1 MSAYVSAFELFSIGV
16 GPSSSHT
23 VGPMRAARDFAVRL
37 REGGLLSRV
46 ARVECTLFGSLGA
59 TGLGH
64 GTPDAVV
71 AGLQGLEPETVD
83 PAAVRAAW
91 SDWPAG
97 ADLMLAGEQ
106 AVPFAKDDI
115 AFAPRTR
122 LPGHPNALTLIA
134 RDADGVVVAEETYYS
149 VGGGFIR
156 RDGAAAQVASH
167 RFPLTFASAEE
178 LLAECDERGITFA
191 EAARLNE
198 EALRTEAE
206 VASGLDAIWDAMAAC
221 VNAGLR
227 TGGELPGM
235 LRVKRR
241 ASAIR
246 EQLEAAEA
254 SGHRELPGEWLGA
267 FALAVNEENAA
278 GGRVVTAPTNGA
290 AGIVPAVAM
299 YWWRFLAD
307 SGLGAGNAVTP
318 YGELVGSALLGFGG
332 AGRSPGGPAGGP
344 GGAPGSLG
352 EPGPAPGSLGEPG
365 SAPGSLGEPGSAPG
379 SLGEPGSAP
388 GSLGE
393 PGSAPGSLGEPGS
406 APGSLGEPGSSPR
419 SLSERGSA
427 PGSLGERGSSPRSLS
442 ERGSSPR
449 SLGERGS
456 SPPSL
461 SEPGGRDEAP
471 ESISDE
477 AVAEANRRRG
487 IRRFLLTATALGSLF
502 KANAS
507 ISGAEGGC
515 QAEVGSACAM
525 AAGGLTAV
533 MGGTNRQIEN
543 AAEIAMEHH
552 LGLTCDPVGGLVQ
565 IPCIER
571 NAIAA
576 STAVTAARLAL
587 RGDGSHYVSLDAVVE
602 TMRQTGIDMSTKYK
616 ETSEGGLAVN
626 VIEC

>member
-23 VGPMRAARDFAVRL
+23 VGPMRAGRDFADRL
-37 REGGLLSRV
+37 RADDLLDRV
-46 ARVECTLFGSLGA
+46 ARVTCILYGSLGA
-59 TGLGH
+59 TGIGH

-71 AGLQGLEPETVD
+71 AGLQGLDPRTVD
-83 PAAVRAAW
+83 PDAVRRAW
-91 SDWPAG
+91 TDWPEGRALLLDG
-97 ADLMLAGEQ
+97 THP
-106 AVPFAKDDI
+106 VPFAKDGVT
-115 AFAPRTR
+115 FLPRTR
-122 LPGHPNALTLIA
+122 LPGHPNAMTLSA
-134 RDADGVVVAEETYYS
+134 FDAADAVLAEETYYS

-156 RDGAAAQVASH
+156 RDGEPARVAA
-167 RFPLTFASAEE
+167 RPFPLDFDNAAE
-178 LLAECDERGITFA
+178 LLAACDERGLTIA
-191 EAARLNE
+191 EAARINE
-198 EALRTEAE
+198 QALRSDEQIA
-206 VASGLDAIWDAMAAC
+206 AGLDAIWDAMTSC
-221 VNAGLR
+221 IEAGLR
-227 TGGELPGM
+227 ADGVLPGM

-241 ASAIR
+241 AGAIR
-246 EQLEAAEA
+246 VQLEDAEA
-254 SGHRELPGEWLGA
+254 TGHRELPGEWLGA
-267 FALAVNEENAA
+267 FALAVNEENAS

-299 YWWRFLAD
+299 YWWRYLAD

-318 YGELVGSALLGFGG
+318 YGELVGSALLGFGQPPV
-332 AGRSPGGPAGGP
+332 ASIA
-344 GGAPGSLG
+344 
-352 EPGPAPGSLGEPG
+352 
-365 SAPGSLGEPGSAPG
+365 
-379 SLGEPGSAP
+379 
-388 GSLGE
+388 
-393 PGSAPGSLGEPGS
+393 
-406 APGSLGEPGSSPR
+406 SS
-419 SLSERGSA
+419 STALDEER
-427 PGSLGERGSSPRSLS
+427 
-442 ERGSSPR
+442 
-449 SLGERGS
+449 
-456 SPPSL
+456 
-461 SEPGGRDEAP
+461 
-471 ESISDE
+471 I
-477 AVAEANRRRG
+477 AEANRRRG
-487 IRRFLLTATALGSLF
+487 IRRFLLTATAFGSLF

-525 AAGGLTAV
+525 AAAGLTAV

>member
-1 MSAYVSAFELFSIGV
+1 MSAYTSAFELFSIGI

-23 VGPMRAARDFAVRL
+23 VGPMKAAFEFAARL
-37 REGGLLSRV
+37 RGDGALTRV
-46 ARVECTLFGSLGA
+46 ASVSCALYGSLGA
-59 TGLGH
+59 TGIGH

-83 PAAVRAAW
+83 PAAVRRAW
-91 SDWPAG
+91 SDWPEGRSLLLAG
-97 ADLMLAGEQ
+97 AHE
-106 AVPFAKDDI
+106 I
-115 AFAPRTR
+115 AFAKTDISLEPRTR
-122 LPGHPNALTLIA
+122 LPGHPNAMTLIA
-134 RDADGVVVAEETYYS
+134 RDAHGQVLAEEIFYS
-149 VGGGFIR
+149 IGGGFIR
-156 RDGAAAQVASH
+156 REGEPARVATAPLPLAFADAAT
-167 RFPLTFASAEE
+167 LIE
-178 LLAECDERGITFA
+178 LCDERGITIA

-198 EALRTEAE
+198 EAFRSDDEIA
-206 VASGLDAIWDAMAAC
+206 AGLDRIWDAMAAC
-221 VNAGLR
+221 VEAGLHND
-227 TGGELPGM
+227 GVLPGI
-235 LRVKRR
+235 LKVKRR
-241 ASAIR
+241 ASVIR
-246 EQLEAAEA
+246 GQLEAIEAE
-254 SGHRELPGEWLGA
+254 GHRELPGEWLGA

-290 AGIVPAVAM
+290 AGILPAVAM

-307 SGLGAGNAVTP
+307 SGLGVGNAVTP
-318 YGELVGSALLGFGG
+318 HGELVGSALLGYDGH
-332 AGRSPGGPAGGP
+332 AVTRTEVAHWD
-344 GGAPGSLG
+344 
-352 EPGPAPGSLGEPG
+352 
-365 SAPGSLGEPGSAPG
+365 
-379 SLGEPGSAP
+379 
-388 GSLGE
+388 
-393 PGSAPGSLGEPGS
+393 
-406 APGSLGEPGSSPR
+406 
-419 SLSERGSA
+419 
-427 PGSLGERGSSPRSLS
+427 
-442 ERGSSPR
+442 
-449 SLGERGS
+449 
-456 SPPSL
+456 
-461 SEPGGRDEAP
+461 DE
-471 ESISDE
+471 D
-477 AVAEANRRRG
+477 VADANRRRG

>member
-1 MSAYVSAFELFSIGV
+1 MTAYVSAFDFFSIGV

-23 VGPMRAARDFAVRL
+23 VGPMRAALDFIRRL
-37 REGGLLSRV
+37 SATGGIDRV
-46 ARVECTLFGSLGA
+46 ARVGSTLYGSLGA
-59 TGLGH
+59 TGIGH

-71 AGLQGLEPETVD
+71 AGLRGLSPETCD
-83 PAAVRAAW
+83 PAQVREAW
-91 SDWPAG
+91 TDFPEG
-97 ADLMLAGEQ
+97 ATLDLNGTHSIR
-106 AVPFAKDDI
+106 FAKDDI
-115 AFAPRTR
+115 VFAPRTR
-122 LPGHPNALTLIA
+122 LPGHPNAMTLTA
-134 RDADGVVVAEETYYS
+134 WDADGAIVVVDTYYS
-149 VGGGFIR
+149 IGGGFIR
-156 RDGAAAQVASH
+156 RDGEEATLSTGGLPYSYADAASM
-167 RFPLTFASAEE
+167 
-178 LLAECDERGITFA
+178 LALCDEHGITIA
-191 EAARLNE
+191 ELAKRNE
-198 EALRTEAE
+198 IAMRSEQE
-206 VASGLDAIWDAMAAC
+206 VAAGLDAIWDAMSSC
-221 VNAGLR
+221 VEAGLSAE
-227 TGGELPGM
+227 GVLPGM
-235 LRVKRR
+235 LKVKRR
-241 ASAIR
+241 AGVIR
-246 EQLEAAEA
+246 AQLEETEA
-254 SGHRELPGEWLGA
+254 DGHRELPGEWLGA

-290 AGIVPAVAM
+290 AGILPAVAM

-318 YGELVGSALLGFGG
+318 YGELVGSALLGFGAEASLVAVG
-332 AGRSPGGPAGGP
+332 AIEDPV
-344 GGAPGSLG
+344 
-352 EPGPAPGSLGEPG
+352 
-365 SAPGSLGEPGSAPG
+365 
-379 SLGEPGSAP
+379 
-388 GSLGE
+388 
-393 PGSAPGSLGEPGS
+393 
-406 APGSLGEPGSSPR
+406 
-419 SLSERGSA
+419 
-427 PGSLGERGSSPRSLS
+427 
-442 ERGSSPR
+442 
-449 SLGERGS
+449 
-456 SPPSL
+456 
-461 SEPGGRDEAP
+461 
-471 ESISDE
+471 

-552 LGLTCDPVGGLVQ
+552 LGLTCDPIGGLVQ

-602 TMRQTGIDMSTKYK
+602 TMRQTGLDMSTKYK

>member
-1 MSAYVSAFELFSIGV
+1 MTAYVSAFDLFSIGV

-23 VGPMRAARDFAVRL
+23 VGPMRAALDFAHRL
-37 REGGLLSRV
+37 RSTGSLVRV
-46 ARVECTLFGSLGA
+46 ARVGCTLYGSLGA
-59 TGLGH
+59 TGIGH

-71 AGLQGLEPETVD
+71 AGLRGLAPETCD
-83 PAAVRAAW
+83 PADVRAAW
-91 SDWPAG
+91 TDLREG
-97 ADLMLAGEQ
+97 ATLRIDGEHEI
-106 AVPFAKDDI
+106 PFTKDDI
-115 AFAPRTR
+115 VFAPRTR
-122 LPGHPNALTLIA
+122 LPGHPNAMTITA
-134 RDADGVVVAEETYYS
+134 WDADAGVVAEETYYS

-156 RDGAAAQVASH
+156 RDGEESRLAPAPLPYSYADAAS
-167 RFPLTFASAEE
+167 
-178 LLAECDERGITFA
+178 LLALCDEHGLSIA
-191 EAARLNE
+191 EIARLNE
-198 EALRTEAE
+198 TAERSEDE
-206 VASGLDAIWDAMAAC
+206 VAAGLDAIWDAMAGC
-221 VNAGLR
+221 VDAGLHSD
-227 TGGELPGM
+227 GVLPGI
-235 LRVKRR
+235 LKVKRR
-241 ASAIR
+241 ASMIR
-246 EQLEAAEA
+246 AQLEEAEA
-254 SGHRELPGEWLGA
+254 DGHRELPGEWLGA

-290 AGIVPAVAM
+290 AGILPAVAM

-318 YGELVGSALLGFGG
+318 YGELVGSALLGFDGSR
-332 AGRSPGGPAGGP
+332 ALDPAQ
-344 GGAPGSLG
+344 AD
-352 EPGPAPGSLGEPG
+352 AD
-365 SAPGSLGEPGSAPG
+365 A
-379 SLGEPGSAP
+379 
-388 GSLGE
+388 
-393 PGSAPGSLGEPGS
+393 
-406 APGSLGEPGSSPR
+406 
-419 SLSERGSA
+419 
-427 PGSLGERGSSPRSLS
+427 
-442 ERGSSPR
+442 
-449 SLGERGS
+449 
-456 SPPSL
+456 
-461 SEPGGRDEAP
+461 D
-471 ESISDE
+471 D

-552 LGLTCDPVGGLVQ
+552 LGLTCDPIGGLVQ

>member
-1 MSAYVSAFELFSIGV
+1 MTAYVSAFDLFSIGV

-23 VGPMRAARDFAVRL
+23 VGPMRAALDFARRL
-37 REGGLLSRV
+37 TASGAL
-46 ARVECTLFGSLGA
+46 ARVGRVEVALYGSLGA
-59 TGLGH
+59 TGIGH

-71 AGLQGLEPETVD
+71 AGLRGLTPETCD
-83 PAAVRAAW
+83 PAEVRAAW
-91 SDWPAG
+91 ADLPAG
-97 ADLMLAGEQ
+97 AVIRIDGTHE
-106 AVPFAKDDI
+106 VPFVKDDI
-115 AFAPRTR
+115 VFAPRTR
-122 LPGHPNALTLIA
+122 LPGHPNAMTITA
-134 RDADGVVVAEETYYS
+134 RDSAGDVVAEETYYS

-156 RDGAAAQVASH
+156 RDGEEAKLATAGFPYSYADAAS
-167 RFPLTFASAEE
+167 
-178 LLAECDERGITFA
+178 LLALCDENGLSIA
-191 EAARLNE
+191 EVARLNE
-198 EALRTEAE
+198 ASVRSEEE
-206 VASGLDAIWDAMAAC
+206 VAAGLDAIWDAMAGC
-221 VNAGLR
+221 VDAGLHAEG
-227 TGGELPGM
+227 TLPGI
-235 LRVKRR
+235 LKVKRR
-241 ASAIR
+241 AGVIR
-246 EQLEAAEA
+246 GQLEAVEA
-254 SGHRELPGEWLGA
+254 DGHRELPGEWLGA

-290 AGIVPAVAM
+290 AGILPAVAM

-318 YGELVGSALLGFGG
+318 YGELVGSALLGFESDV
-332 AGRSPGGPAGGP
+332 RT
-344 GGAPGSLG
+344 L
-352 EPGPAPGSLGEPG
+352 E
-365 SAPGSLGEPGSAPG
+365 SASGL
-379 SLGEPGSAP
+379 
-388 GSLGE
+388 
-393 PGSAPGSLGEPGS
+393 
-406 APGSLGEPGSSPR
+406 
-419 SLSERGSA
+419 
-427 PGSLGERGSSPRSLS
+427 
-442 ERGSSPR
+442 
-449 SLGERGS
+449 
-456 SPPSL
+456 
-461 SEPGGRDEAP
+461 DE
-471 ESISDE
+471 EQM
-477 AVAEANRRRG
+477 AEANRRRG

-552 LGLTCDPVGGLVQ
+552 LGLTCDPIGGLVQ

-602 TMRQTGIDMSTKYK
+602 TMRQTGADMSTKYK

>member
-1 MSAYVSAFELFSIGV
+1 MTAYVSAFDFFSIGV

-23 VGPMRAARDFAVRL
+23 VGPMRAALDFVQRL
-37 REGGLLSRV
+37 AATGDLARV
-46 ARVECTLFGSLGA
+46 ARVGSTLYGSLGA
-59 TGLGH
+59 TGIGH

-71 AGLQGLEPETVD
+71 AGLRGLSPETCD
-83 PAAVRAAW
+83 PAQVRSAW
-91 SDWPAG
+91 TDFPEG
-97 ADLMLAGEQ
+97 APLELNGTHGIR
-106 AVPFAKDDI
+106 FSKDDI

-122 LPGHPNALTLIA
+122 LPGHPNAMTITA
-134 RDADGVVVAEETYYS
+134 WDADGAIVAVDTYYS
-149 VGGGFIR
+149 IGGGFIR
-156 RDGAAAQVASH
+156 RDGEEAKLSTAGLPYSYADAASMLALCDEHGITIAELAKRNEIAMRSEEQVA
-167 RFPLTFASAEE
+167 A
-178 LLAECDERGITFA
+178 
-191 EAARLNE
+191 
-198 EALRTEAE
+198 
-206 VASGLDAIWDAMAAC
+206 GLDAIWDAMSAC
-221 VNAGLR
+221 VEAGLS
-227 TGGELPGM
+227 TDGVLPGI
-235 LRVKRR
+235 LKVKRR
-241 ASAIR
+241 AGTIR
-246 EQLEAAEA
+246 AQLEDAEA
-254 SGHRELPGEWLGA
+254 DGHRELPGEWLGA

-290 AGIVPAVAM
+290 AGILPAVAM

-318 YGELVGSALLGFGG
+318 YGELVGSALLGFGAEASLVAVG
-332 AGRSPGGPAGGP
+332 AIEDPV
-344 GGAPGSLG
+344 
-352 EPGPAPGSLGEPG
+352 
-365 SAPGSLGEPGSAPG
+365 
-379 SLGEPGSAP
+379 
-388 GSLGE
+388 
-393 PGSAPGSLGEPGS
+393 
-406 APGSLGEPGSSPR
+406 
-419 SLSERGSA
+419 
-427 PGSLGERGSSPRSLS
+427 
-442 ERGSSPR
+442 
-449 SLGERGS
+449 
-456 SPPSL
+456 
-461 SEPGGRDEAP
+461 
-471 ESISDE
+471 

-552 LGLTCDPVGGLVQ
+552 LGLTCDPIGGLVQ

-602 TMRQTGIDMSTKYK
+602 TMRQTGLDMSTKYK

>member
-23 VGPMRAARDFAVRL
+23 VGPMRAALDFAQRL
-37 REGGLLSRV
+37 PEAAPV
-46 ARVECTLFGSLGA
+46 ARVRCELYGSLGA
-59 TGLGH
+59 TGIGH

-71 AGLQGLEPETVD
+71 AGLQGLTPETCD
-83 PAAVRAAW
+83 PVAVRSAW
-91 SDWPAG
+91 TAWDGGPLLLGGIHPIAF
-97 ADLMLAGEQ
+97 E
-106 AVPFAKDDI
+106 KDDI
-115 AFAPRTR
+115 TFLPRTR
-122 LPGHPNALTLIA
+122 LPGHPNAMILRAVDEAGAVL
-134 RDADGVVVAEETYYS
+134 AEDTYYS

-156 RDGAAAQVASH
+156 REGAPPAVASAPVPY
-167 RFPLTFASAEE
+167 RYASAEE
-178 LLAECDERGITFA
+178 LLALCDEHGLTIA
-191 EAARLNE
+191 ELARRNE
-198 EALRTEAE
+198 QALRSEAQ
-206 VASGLDAIWDAMAAC
+206 VAAGLDRIWDAMSAC
-221 VNAGLR
+221 VDAGLHAD
-227 TGGELPGM
+227 GVLPGV

-241 ASAIR
+241 AGAIR
-246 EQLEAAEA
+246 AQLAGAEA
-254 SGHRELPGEWLGA
+254 ESGRELPGEWLGA

-307 SGLGAGNAVTP
+307 AGIGAASAVTP
-318 YGELVGSALLGFGG
+318 HGELVGSALLGLHPP
-332 AGRSPGGPAGGP
+332 REVD
-344 GGAPGSLG
+344 G
-352 EPGPAPGSLGEPG
+352 E
-365 SAPGSLGEPGSAPG
+365 
-379 SLGEPGSAP
+379 
-388 GSLGE
+388 
-393 PGSAPGSLGEPGS
+393 
-406 APGSLGEPGSSPR
+406 
-419 SLSERGSA
+419 
-427 PGSLGERGSSPRSLS
+427 
-442 ERGSSPR
+442 
-449 SLGERGS
+449 
-456 SPPSL
+456 
-461 SEPGGRDEAP
+461 
-471 ESISDE
+471 
-477 AVAEANRRRG
+477 VTVEANRRRG
-487 IRRFLLTATALGSLF
+487 IRRFLLTAAALGSLF

-525 AAGGLTAV
+525 AAGGLTSV

-576 STAVTAARLAL
+576 STAVTAARLAM

>member
-23 VGPMRAARDFAVRL
+23 VGPMRAAADFAARL
-37 REGGLLSRV
+37 RSTRV
-46 ARVECTLFGSLGA
+46 LDDVASVSCALYGSLGA
-59 TGLGH
+59 TGIGH

-71 AGLQGLEPETVD
+71 AGLQGLDPETVD
-83 PAAVRAAW
+83 PDAVRRAW
-91 SDWPAG
+91 SDWPDG
-97 ADLMLAGEQ
+97 RMLALAGTHGI
-106 AVPFAKDDI
+106 PFAKSDVVL
-115 AFAPRTR
+115 APRTR
-122 LPGHPNALTLIA
+122 LPGHPNAMTLFA
-134 RDADGVVVAEETYYS
+134 RDADGVLLADETYYS

-156 RDGAAAQVASH
+156 REGEAPRVAAASVPFPFTDAAS
-167 RFPLTFASAEE
+167 
-178 LLAECDERGITFA
+178 LLALCDEHGITIA
-191 EAARLNE
+191 EAARRNE
-198 EALRTEAE
+198 QALRSDEEIA
-206 VASGLDAIWDAMAAC
+206 AGLDRIWDAMAAC
-221 VNAGLR
+221 VDAGLHHD
-227 TGGELPGM
+227 GVLPGI
-235 LRVKRR
+235 LKVKRR
-241 ASAIR
+241 ASVLRA
-246 EQLEAAEA
+246 QLEGIQAE
-254 SGHRELPGEWLGA
+254 GHRELPGEWLGA

-290 AGIVPAVAM
+290 AGILPAVAM

-307 SGLGAGNAVTP
+307 SGLGVGNAVTP
-318 YGELVGSALLGFGG
+318 HGELVGSALLGFHGD
-332 AGRSPGGPAGGP
+332 AV
-344 GGAPGSLG
+344 AP
-352 EPGPAPGSLGEPG
+352 
-365 SAPGSLGEPGSAPG
+365 
-379 SLGEPGSAP
+379 
-388 GSLGE
+388 
-393 PGSAPGSLGEPGS
+393 
-406 APGSLGEPGSSPR
+406 
-419 SLSERGSA
+419 
-427 PGSLGERGSSPRSLS
+427 
-442 ERGSSPR
+442 
-449 SLGERGS
+449 
-456 SPPSL
+456 
-461 SEPGGRDEAP
+461 DEAA
-471 ESISDE
+471 EWDD
-477 AVAEANRRRG
+477 ARVAEANRRRG

-502 KANAS
+502 KNNAS

-587 RGDGSHYVSLDAVVE
+587 RGDGTHYVSLDTVVE

>member
-23 VGPMRAARDFAVRL
+23 VGPMRAAHDFVVRL
-37 REGGLLSRV
+37 RESGVLPRV
-46 ARVECTLFGSLGA
+46 GRVTCTLYGSLGA
-59 TGLGH
+59 TGIGH

-71 AGLQGLEPETVD
+71 AGLRGLEPETVD
-83 PAAVRAAW
+83 PGAVRAAW
-91 SDWPAG
+91 SSWPEG
-97 ADLMLAGEQ
+97 ALLELGGERP
-106 AVPFAKDDI
+106 VPFDRGDVV
-115 AFAPRTR
+115 FAPRTR
-122 LPGHPNALTLIA
+122 LPGHPNAMTLEAWASADDGPARALTAAAGVRETGAAPAPVAADAVETTDAGLLA
-134 RDADGVVVAEETYYS
+134 RETYYS

-156 RDGAAAQVASH
+156 REGDPTTGGGARSY
-167 RFPLTFASAEE
+167 PLAFANAEE
-178 LLAECDERGITFA
+178 LLALCDERGLTIA

-198 EALRTEAE
+198 ASLRTDEEIAE
-206 VASGLDAIWDAMAAC
+206 GLDAIWDAMAGC
-221 VNAGLR
+221 VNAGLHAE
-227 TGGELPGM
+227 GVLPGM

-241 ASAIR
+241 AAAIR
-246 EQLEAAEA
+246 VQLEAAEA
-254 SGHRELPGEWLGA
+254 DGRRELPGEWLGA

-318 YGELVGSALLGFGG
+318 YGELVGSALLGYHGH
-332 AGRSPGGPAGGP
+332 AV
-344 GGAPGSLG
+344 
-352 EPGPAPGSLGEPG
+352 
-365 SAPGSLGEPGSAPG
+365 
-379 SLGEPGSAP
+379 
-388 GSLGE
+388 
-393 PGSAPGSLGEPGS
+393 
-406 APGSLGEPGSSPR
+406 
-419 SLSERGSA
+419 
-427 PGSLGERGSSPRSLS
+427 
-442 ERGSSPR
+442 
-449 SLGERGS
+449 
-456 SPPSL
+456 
-461 SEPGGRDEAP
+461 AP
-471 ESISDE
+471 EEAAHWDE
-477 AVAEANRRRG
+477 EQVAEANRRRG

-602 TMRQTGIDMSTKYK
+602 TMRQTGIDMSHKYK